1 MSEKSAER
9 SRGLINS
16 LVLDA
21 DALLH
26 RVEKVLE
33 ELNKSEQAE
42 DLTRVNE
49 LKVFNARLTEA
60 MLRLKQKG
68 IHPTEQGSLW

>member
-42 DLTRVNE
+42 DLTRVHE
-49 LKVFNARLTEA
+49 LKAFKARLTDA
-60 MLRLKQKG
+60 MLLLKQKA